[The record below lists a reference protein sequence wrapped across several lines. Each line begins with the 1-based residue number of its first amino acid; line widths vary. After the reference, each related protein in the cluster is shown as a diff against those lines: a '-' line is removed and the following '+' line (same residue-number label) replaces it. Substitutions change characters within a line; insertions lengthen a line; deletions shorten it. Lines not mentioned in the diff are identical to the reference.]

1 MSSVGSVSQNGLN
14 FTGLATGIDTSS
26 IIRGLTSISQKRID
40 GLKSRQADI
49 AIRQATFATLRGQLF
64 DLQSKTAALARSA
77 GGAFDGRQVTASDP
91 SAVAAAA
98 GTAAVPGTYQVTV
111 NSLAKAAQTASDGF
125 ADPNA
130 VLKTGTLSIQVG
142 GGTAV
147 NVTVDSRNNT
157 LQGLADSIN
166 VAGGDIRAAVLND
179 GSATPYRLLLTSNKT
194 GAANAITVTNNLTAG
209 TGAAIDPLARTVQ
222 AATDAEVALGSG
234 GGAVVIHSGSNVV
247 NNLVPGV
254 TLTLQSADPA
264 KTVNLTVANDTTAA
278 VKSVREFADAFNAV
292 KDFIATQTKF
302 DATTGTAGTLLGN
315 GDVAELAN
323 QLSDAIS
330 TSLPGL
336 SANANRLSSAGLSF
350 DDGGKL
356 VLDENKLS
364 AALAGTGG
372 AAPPDFKRLFALSGS
387 SDNPGVAFAIGT
399 TKTKPSGGT
408 PYQAAVTAAAARAV
422 VVATGPPGGT
432 VIITPA
438 NNALQIR
445 LNRLISLG
453 ITVNSGTYT
462 LSDLTALAS
471 QIQLKINAHPDNGGN
486 LVSVGVSGGKL
497 QIATQQFGSAAA
509 AAVTGGSAAA
519 DLGFLGTESGSGT
532 DVAGHFTVGGVT
544 EAATGNG
551 QVLSGRSG
559 NANTDGLQVRSSLA
573 APGTANVTVT
583 QGLASRLNAV
593 LDRYLNAGNGK
604 LKAIDDQFTRQS
616 ADLDK
621 TIGRQNDILKS
632 KTDELTQR
640 FAALES
646 TVSNLKNVGAG
657 LTALLG
663 KTSTSN

>member
-26 IIRGLTSISQKRID
+26 IIRGLTAISQKRID

-49 AIRQATFATLRGQLF
+49 ALRQATFATLRGQLF

-147 NVTVDSRNNT
+147 TVTVDSRNNT

-166 VAGGDIRAAVLND
+166 VAGGDVRAAVLND

-194 GAANAITVTNNLTAG
+194 GAANAVTVTNNLTTGA
-209 TGAAIDPLARTVQ
+209 GAAIDPLARTVQ

-234 GGAVVIHSGSNVV
+234 GGAVVIRSGSNVV

-254 TLTLQSADPA
+254 TLTLQTADPA
-264 KTVNLTVANDTTAA
+264 KTVNLTVSNDTTAA

-292 KDFIATQTKF
+292 KDFIADQTRF
-302 DATTGTAGTLLGN
+302 DATTGAAGTLLGN

-336 SANANRLSSAGLSF
+336 SASANRLSSAGLSF

-462 LSDLTALAS
+462 LGDLTALAS
-471 QIQLKINAHPDNGGN
+471 QIQLKVNAHPDNGGN

-497 QIATQQFGSAAA
+497 QITTQQFGSAAA
-509 AAVTGGSAAA
+509 VAVTGGSAAA

-532 DVAGHFTVGGVT
+532 DVAGHFTVGGLT
-544 EAATGNG
+544 EAAAGNG

-583 QGLASRLNAV
+583 QGLASRLNSV
-593 LDRYLNAGNGK
+593 LDRYLNAGSGK

-646 TVSNLKNVGAG
+646 TVSSLKNVGAS
-657 LTALLG
+657 LTALLS